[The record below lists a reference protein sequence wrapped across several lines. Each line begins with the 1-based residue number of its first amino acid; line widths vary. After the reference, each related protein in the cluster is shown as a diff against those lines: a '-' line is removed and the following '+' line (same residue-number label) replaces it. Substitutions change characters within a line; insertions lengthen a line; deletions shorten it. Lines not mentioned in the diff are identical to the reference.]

1 MRRAFI
7 VFGLLVFAVYCWASI
22 VYQNQV
28 DVPGYTRV
36 TVDVRG
42 GKDAT
47 AWAADQQAAFQ
58 RLMELDNKRYQVP
71 EGGDGPFPAGHV
83 MTVNDFSQFL
93 ETVPDGEPARLD
105 LLDPAAIYRLLAQNY
120 TLRDSIPRPD
130 NPSGD
135 PLYFGGRPLDKP
147 LLDDL
152 RTRGIRTITV
162 SGHAAPVNFQLGTAI
177 MIAIIFFTLVAALR
191 PILWDPFIVML
202 EKRRR
207 ELEIGAE
214 ADRQNQQEASRYEE
228 EKRRRYD
235 DFARTAQAL
244 RLESRKNVAK
254 EAGAI
259 VKEAKDKEKA
269 SKLVGLRELC
279 TAAEVTRQR
288 LDEDVDALA
297 REVADAL
304 TPRRSG
310 NGGDKA
316 V

>member
-7 VFGLLVFAVYCWASI
+7 AFGLIVFATYCWASI

-28 DVPGYTRV
+28 DVPGYARV
-36 TVDVRG
+36 VVDVRG
-42 GKDAT
+42 GKDAAT
-47 AWAADQQAAFQ
+47 WAADQQAAFQ
-58 RLMELDNKRYQVP
+58 RLMELGNKRYQVP
-71 EGGDGPFPAGHV
+71 EGVEAPFPAGHV
-83 MTVNDFSQFL
+83 MTVNDFSQYL
-93 ETVPDGEPARLD
+93 ETVPDGEPARLE

-120 TLRDSIPRPD
+120 TLRDSIPHPD
-130 NPSGD
+130 NPLGD
-135 PLYFGGRPLDKP
+135 PLYFGGRPLDKA

-152 RTRGIRTITV
+152 RVRDIRTITV
-162 SGHAAPVNFQLGTAI
+162 SGHAAPVNFQVGTAI
-177 MIAIIFFTLVAALR
+177 MIALIFLTLVAALR

-214 ADRQNQQEASRYEE
+214 ADRQNQQEATRYEE

-244 RLESRKNVAK
+244 RLESRKKVAR

-269 SKLVGLRELC
+269 EKLVGLRELC
-279 TAAEVTRQR
+279 AAAEVTRQR

-310 NGGDKA
+310 D
-316 V
+316 